1 MTTTADTDAHQ
12 DRVLRITRR
21 FDAAV
26 ETVFDAW
33 TDPEK
38 LACWW
43 GPRGMTIPVCHI
55 DLRVGGQWLTH
66 MVNAQGGVHIVGGVY
81 REIERPRRLAFTWSW
96 RSDGTPSHETLVELD
111 FVADG
116 AGTELR
122 LVQSLFES
130 ENARDLHNQGW
141 TSALDC
147 LADHLAGR

>member
-66 MVNAQGGVHIVGGVY
+66 MANAQGGVHIVGGVY

-96 RSDGTPSHETLVELD
+96 RSDGTPGHETLVELD

-130 ENARDLHNQGW
+130 EDARDLHNQGW